1 MNVAKSCGQQD
12 VGEDGRT
19 LSALGKKQAWRV
31 SNISGGFLCW
41 EGSLKQAEIK
51 RRAKVVLATLL
62 GIWCC
67 KER

>member
-19 LSALGKKQAWRV
+19 LSAVGEEAGKEGQQHQL
-31 SNISGGFLCW
+31 LCW
-41 EGSLKQAEIK
+41 EGTLKQAGIK
-51 RRAKVVLATLL
+51 RRAKVVLATLDV
-62 GIWCC
+62 WCC